1 MPDYAG
7 EKTLEPT
14 PHRRQQARREGH
26 VAKSQEL
33 ASAVVFLA
41 GVGLLMTFGGGLAG
55 FLADYCRTQLGGEP
69 CLSISVDGVVDQ
81 WRATLVSLGRWM
93 APILGLLFLAAVAI
107 HVLQVGFLFLPQR
120 LGFDP
125 SRLDPIRG
133 LQRIF
138 SGANAVRLGIAILKL
153 AILLGVASAVLY
165 GQRAEILSL
174 GSLAPAPLAKQMT
187 HVLLNTGL
195 KLGAALLVLAL
206 LDYAYQW
213 WRHEQDLKMTPQE
226 LREELQNLEGNPQ
239 VRARR
244 KQMQRELAKK

>member
-1 MPDYAG
+1 MAEYAG
-7 EKTLEPT
+7 EKTLDPT

-33 ASAVVFLA
+33 GSAAVLLA
-41 GVGLLMTFGGGLAG
+41 GIALLMVLGGGLAG

-69 CLSISVDGVVDQ
+69 CLSISAEGVVDQ
-81 WRATLVSLGRWM
+81 WNATLWSLGRWM
-93 APILGLLFLAAVAI
+93 APILGLLFLTGVAI

-125 SRLDPIRG
+125 TRLDPIRG

-138 SGANAVRLGIAILKL
+138 SGANLVRLGMGLLKL
-153 AILLGVASAVLY
+153 AILLGVASVVLY
-165 GQRAEILSL
+165 GQREEILSL
-174 GSLAPAPLAKQMT
+174 SSLAPAPLAQQVT
-187 HVLLNTGL
+187 HILLNTAL

-239 VRARR
+239 VLARR